1 MTAVRRRASWRQGA
15 AGGSGVQ
22 RADGVKAD
30 GLGVS
35 TESPTRCG
43 HKKGRDTENGNLLST
58 LLCFKLK
65 QTGELKEKKISIH
78 AWPSI
83 SLGRRAHEHSL
94 RNSLQAPF
102 SLLNIYR
109 YGVWASVCT
118 LVLDSHKVR
127 GDQ

>member
-1 MTAVRRRASWRQGA
+1 MESKQMGWGLAQ
-15 AGGSGVQ
+15 
-22 RADGVKAD
+22 KAQ
-30 GLGVS
+30 LGYG
-35 TESPTRCG
+35 P
-43 HKKGRDTENGNLLST
+43 KKGRDRENGNLLST

-83 SLGRRAHEHSL
+83 SLGRRAHEHIL